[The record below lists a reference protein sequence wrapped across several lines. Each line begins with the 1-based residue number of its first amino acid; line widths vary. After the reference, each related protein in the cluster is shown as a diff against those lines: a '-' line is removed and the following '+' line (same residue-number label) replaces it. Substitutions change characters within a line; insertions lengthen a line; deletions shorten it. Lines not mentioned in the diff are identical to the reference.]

1 MNIAQERCS
10 NHVSRE
16 AVARCPEC
24 GRTFCRECI
33 SEHDGRVICAFCL
46 KRLSS
51 KPARR
56 YRWAGLARVAQV
68 LLGVLLL
75 WASFYLLGKALLAI
89 PSSFHD
95 MATWQEESPEVPVGE
110 DR

>member
-1 MNIAQERCS
+1 MNIARERCS
-10 NHVSRE
+10 NHASRE

-46 KRLSS
+46 KRLST

-56 YRWAGLARVAQV
+56 YRLARLVQLAQI
-68 LLGVLLL
+68 LIGVLLL
-75 WASFYLLGKALLAI
+75 WTSFYLLGKALLTI
-89 PSSFHD
+89 PSPFHE
-95 MATWQEESPEVPVGE
+95 MAIGQQRLE
-110 DR
+110 DK